1 MRLTSTFEG
10 AQHHVTVP
18 RHKALKPGT
27 LNHILNDVASYLKM
41 DKDSLVEELFEN

>member
-1 MRLTSTFEG
+1 MRLTSSLEG

-27 LNHILNDVASYLKM
+27 LNHILNHVASYLKM
-41 DKDSLVEELFEN
+41 DKDELAEELFGN